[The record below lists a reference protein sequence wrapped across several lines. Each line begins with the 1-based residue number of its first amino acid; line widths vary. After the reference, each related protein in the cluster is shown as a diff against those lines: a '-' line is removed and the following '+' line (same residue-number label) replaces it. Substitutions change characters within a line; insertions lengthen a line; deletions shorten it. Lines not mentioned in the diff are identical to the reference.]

1 MKSKGK
7 LTLIFIYLY
16 YNDENQH
23 KITITL
29 TITTTN
35 TNTFAIANFVCNIAI
50 DIGVGTS
57 IAWRGH
63 GLKSHTCAVNV
74 AKQYH
79 FVDNYFQT

>member
-50 DIGVGTS
+50 DIGVGS
-57 IAWRGH
+57 LDDH